1 MTNEE
6 LLKRMTFKE
15 VSDIKHE
22 LTDELEMC
30 LFKNGFGIRIARV
43 QLKGEKL
50 NINQIYDVEFHLTFM
65 NLVDLDTDAMK
76 RLSKVLTE
84 MSAELEKVNNEYKGY
99 TFVF

>member
-6 LLKRMTFKE
+6 LLTRMTFKE
-15 VSDIKHE
+15 ISEIKHE
-22 LTDELEMC
+22 LADKLEMC
-30 LFKNGFGIRIARV
+30 LFKNGFGIRIAKV

-50 NINQIYDVEFHLTFM
+50 NINQVYNVEFCLTFM
-65 NLVDLDTDAMK
+65 NLVQLDTDAMK
-76 RLSKVLTE
+76 RLSKVLAE